1 MNSLMRLIKFQK
13 KKIDEQRL
21 FVGQVMERVERLQAE
36 IIQLNN
42 TLQQE
47 QELAS
52 HTLEGTMMFPTY
64 AKGVNLRKS
73 KVRRYLQEVETQ
85 LAQEQEKLRLQ
96 FAELKKFEILYD
108 SKLEQE
114 RQEREKKMISA
125 QDDMNMIRHYRK

>member
-1 MNSLMRLIKFQK
+1 MRLIKFQK